1 MKKKT
6 ILALL
11 LVLCLALS
19 LIPPLAL
26 AEEPETGETGEVL
39 TEAFA
44 EPVQPSATPVP
55 AGETLEPPKLTAK
68 AVYLVDLNSGWTLYS
83 KDAEKDY
90 PRSPASLTKVMTVF
104 LALEAV
110 ERGDVGMDT
119 VITAGLDCQNGMD
132 EDSSSVYIQAG
143 EEMSLKDLL
152 YCAAVSS
159 GNDACNVI
167 ASYLGDGIPNF
178 VDRMN
183 ARARELGC
191 EATRFVDPNGLSSDN
206 ITCASDLY
214 LITRAA
220 MDLPAFMEI
229 CNTISYT
236 VGATNL
242 SPARELKNSNAL
254 ISAGGIYGP
263 GYLYEGAQ
271 GIKTGYTRAAGYC
284 LISTAERDGIR
295 LMAIVM
301 GCDGPYLSDTETRYN
316 FVDTALLYDW
326 AFANFKPRTVITAGE
341 VLDYVDV
348 RLGEGDALVGLKAQ
362 EDVSIPLPINVPQ
375 GEEEIEYTIDEDRL
389 VAPIELNT
397 VLGYATIKYN
407 GKLLRTVPLVA
418 SGSVDQNHW
427 EYIKQQIREF
437 FSQKEVLIVAIA
449 LGVLFLAYL
458 ALVIRYR
465 LLRRKHL
472 KRRKLAEKRRREL
485 ALQRA
490 QEAARAETGSPF
502 ENDLF

>member
-11 LVLCLALS
+11 LILCLALS

-26 AEEPETGETGEVL
+26 AEEPEESETGEGL
-39 TEAFA
+39 TEEFA
-44 EPVQPSATPVP
+44 EPVPPSATPVP
-55 AGETLEPPKLTAK
+55 AGETLEGPKLTAK
-68 AVYLVDLNSGWTLYS
+68 AVYLVDLDSGWPLYS
-83 KDAEKDY
+83 RDADSSH
-90 PRSPASLTKVMTVF
+90 PRSPASLTKVMTIL

-110 ERGDVGMDT
+110 ERGEVSMDT
-119 VITAGLDCQNGMD
+119 VIPAGLDCQNGMS
-132 EDSSSVYIQAG
+132 EDSSSVYIVAG

-167 ASYLGDGIPNF
+167 ASYLGNGIPNF
-178 VDRMN
+178 VERMN
-183 ARARELGC
+183 ARAAELGC
-191 EATRFVDPNGLSSDN
+191 TATRFVDPNGLSSDN
-206 ITCASDLY
+206 ITCACDLY

-220 MDLPAFMEI
+220 MEHPDFMEI
-229 CNTISYT
+229 CDTISYT
-236 VGATNL
+236 VAATNL
-242 SPARELKNSNAL
+242 SNARELKNSNAL
-254 ISAGGIYGP
+254 ISDKGIYGP
-263 GYLYEGAQ
+263 GYLYEGAH
-271 GIKTGYTRAAGYC
+271 GVKTGYTRASGYC
-284 LISTAERDGIR
+284 LISTAERNDMH
-295 LMAIVM
+295 LLAIVM
-301 GCDGPYLSDTETRYN
+301 GCDGPYLSDTDTRYN

-326 AFANFKPRTVITAGE
+326 AFENFKPRTVIAGGE
-341 VLDYVDV
+341 VLDYVAV
-348 RLGEGDALVGLKAQ
+348 ALGEGDARVGLKAL
-362 EDVSIPLPINVPQ
+362 EDVNIPLPINVPQ
-375 GEEEIEYTIDEDRL
+375 GMEEVKIKTYDELL
-389 VAPIELNT
+389 VAPIEINT
-397 VLGYATIKYN
+397 VLGEATIIYN
-407 GKLLRTVPLVA
+407 GKVLRTVPLVA

-427 EYIKQQIREF
+427 EYVKQESRNF

-449 LGVLFLAYL
+449 LAVLFLAYI

-502 ENDLF
+502 EKDLF